1 MQPTTPVGA
10 RNESG
15 FTLIDLLFV
24 IALIGLLS
32 TLAIPGLMKAR
43 GAAQAASALGT
54 IKVINSGQLSY
65 AISCGLGF
73 YAPDLPTLAKKP
85 AGSVEGF
92 LAPEFGTGVTVNRS
106 GYVFSLAITPVAG
119 TPATCNGLGA
129 GQTGSGYALV
139 ADPLSVEFPP
149 RYFGTNADAVIYEDA
164 KTLSMTMPES
174 GPPPSGHPIK

>member
-1 MQPTTPVGA
+1 MQPTTPVGV

-15 FTLIDLLFV
+15 FTLIDMLFV

-54 IKVINSGQLSY
+54 IRVINSGQLSY

-85 AGSVEGF
+85 LGAVEGF
-92 LAPEFGTGVTVNRS
+92 IAPEFGTGPTVNRS
-106 GYVFSLAITPVAG
+106 GYVFSMAITPVAG
-119 TPATCNGLGA
+119 TPGTCNGLG
-129 GQTGSGYALV
+129 GGMTGPGYALV

-149 RYFGTNADAVIYEDA
+149 RYFGTNADGVIYEHS
-164 KTLSMTMPES
+164 KTLSLTMPES
-174 GPPPSGHPIK
+174 GAPPAGHPIK